1 MFYSGIDQH
10 KRFSYITTVNDDG
23 IIIKQ
28 AEIKNN
34 DFDILNYFS
43 PFGKE
48 HLATVETTGGW
59 YWLND
64 LLFSNGI
71 NLKLAHAI
79 IAKEI
84 ARIAFYVLKYK
95 SDFNNHFKGIDLENK
110 KSFQCPPITSPDV

>member
-10 KRFSYITTVNDDG
+10 KRSSYITTVNSDG

-34 DFDILNYFS
+34 SFDILNYFLS
-43 PFGKE
+43 IGKE

-64 LLFSNGI
+64 LLSSNGI
-71 NLKLAHAI
+71 DLKLAHAKYVSHRDGF
-79 IAKEI
+79 AKS
-84 ARIAFYVLKYK
+84 YCL
-95 SDFNNHFKGIDLENK
+95 
-110 KSFQCPPITSPDV
+110 C

>member
-34 DFDILNYFS
+34 EFDILNYFS
-43 PFGKE
+43 SFGKE

-64 LLFSNGI
+64 LLYSNGI
-71 NLKLAHAI
+71 SLKLAHAKYVKA
-79 IAKEI
+79 IA
-84 ARIAFYVLKYK
+84 
-95 SDFNNHFKGIDLENK
+95 
-110 KSFQCPPITSPDV
+110 